1 MREFPHF
8 VQLHDE
14 LQADVACASVNV
26 DYYGDDVADLEEIK
40 PRVLKFLTS
49 RQASMQ
55 NFISSDADEDV
66 FRQINTASIPA
77 AVVYD
82 REGQVHTIFNNDE
95 AAYGPSGF
103 NYEEHI
109 TPLVQQLVAEGG

>member
-1 MREFPHF
+1 M
-8 VQLHDE
+8 QLHDE
-14 LQADVACASVNV
+14 MQAEVACASVNV
-26 DYYGDDVADLEEIK
+26 DYYGGDVADLEEIK

-49 RQASMQ
+49 KQASMQ

-66 FRQINTASIPA
+66 FKQINTASIPA

-82 REGQVHTIFNNDE
+82 REGKVHTIFNNDE
-95 AAYGPSGF
+95 GAYGPVGF

-109 TPLVQQLVAEGG
+109 TPLVKQLAAEGK

>member
-1 MREFPHF
+1 
-8 VQLHDE
+8 
-14 LQADVACASVNV
+14 
-26 DYYGDDVADLEEIK
+26 
-40 PRVLKFLTS
+40 
-49 RQASMQ
+49 MQ